1 MVEYLEKVRNS
12 SPVRWVQ
19 QSAFIR
25 NNASVLLIYFFI
37 LVLIAIGSVYS
48 DRFLTGSN
56 LINIMRQS
64 FVLGL
69 IAIGQTAVLL
79 TGGMDIS
86 QEMIARL
93 VGLTVATI
101 FAANESDPGLIFPLL
116 GLGIAMGAAL
126 GWFNGFLITRTHA
139 VPFIITFGMAFI
151 LRGVNFAISN
161 IPIRGIPSEYLK
173 IYDASIVLDFIDLK
187 IPINVIAMLLIWYLV
202 WIFTTRARLGR
213 SIYAVGGS
221 QRIAQLSGIRIRKT
235 VIWAYIFSSV
245 FAALGGLFLLARSGV
260 GDPSAAEGLTFKAIV
275 AAAIGGISL
284 YGGRGSI
291 WGTLGGVLLLTLLGN
306 FFNLLQVNI
315 YFQDLML
322 GAIVLIA
329 VASYKTKRLCAL

>member
-1 MVEYLEKVRNS
+1 MAVYLEKVRNS

-37 LVLIAIGSVYS
+37 LVLIVIGSTYS
-48 DRFLTGSN
+48 DRFLTAPN

-101 FAANESDPGLIFPLL
+101 FAANESNPGLIFPLL

-139 VPFIITFGMAFI
+139 VPFIITFGMAYI

-161 IPIRGIPSEYLK
+161 LPISCIPSEYIK
-173 IYDASIVLDFIDLK
+173 IYDDASIVLDFIDLK
-187 IPINVIAMLLIWYLV
+187 IPINIIAMLLIWYLV

-213 SIYAVGGS
+213 NIYAVGGS

-291 WGTLGGVLLLTLLGN
+291 WGTLGGVLLLTLL
-306 FFNLLQVNI
+306 
-315 YFQDLML
+315 
-322 GAIVLIA
+322 AIVLIA
-329 VASYKTKRLCAL
+329 VASYKTKRLGAL